1 MKKIL
6 VTGSKG
12 QLARKIRELSC
23 TVNEFNFIFASKD
36 KVDIT
41 NTIELQRFFSSEKI
55 DILINCAAFTNVDGA
70 ESTYDQANKV
80 NNLAVREISNLSE
93 IYDFIFV
100 HISTDAVFDG
110 SKGKLY
116 REKDKTNPWGVY
128 GKSKLKGEE
137 AIQESKCKSIIV
149 RTSWLYSKEGTN
161 FVNKIITSSD
171 EEKEVKVVND
181 QFGSPTYAGDL
192 SEAIIHII
200 KSKNFL
206 EAANNKEIFH
216 FCNNG
221 VCSWYE
227 FAQEIKKQGNLQCKI
242 RPCSSDE
249 FESLPKRPS
258 HSGLDNT
265 KFSQRFNFDI
275 KTWKDSLKNCLQEG
289 G

>member
-12 QLARKIRELSC
+12 QLARKIRELSGA
-23 TVNEFNFIFASKD
+23 VNQFNFIFVSKD

-41 NTIELQRFFSSEKI
+41 NTIELERFFSSEKI
-55 DILINCAAFTNVDGA
+55 DILINCAAYTNVDGA
-70 ESTYDQANKV
+70 ESTYYQANKV

-93 IYDFIFV
+93 IYGFIFV
-100 HISTDAVFDG
+100 HISTDAVFYG
-110 SKGKLY
+110 SKGRLY

-128 GKSKLKGEE
+128 GNSKLKGEK
-137 AIQESKCKSIIV
+137 AIQESKCKSIIF

-161 FVNKIITSSD
+161 FVNKIISSSD
-171 EEKEVKVVND
+171 EEKELKVVND

-192 SEAIIHII
+192 SEAIIHVI

-206 EAANNKEIFH
+206 EIANNKEIFH

-242 RPCSSDE
+242 HPCSSDE
-249 FESLPKRPS
+249 FKSLPKRPS
-258 HSGLDNT
+258 YSGLDNA
-265 KFSQRFNFDI
+265 KFSKRFNFDI
-275 KTWKDSLKNCLQEG
+275 KTWKDSLKNCLQERG
-289 G
+289 

>member
-181 QFGSPTYAGDL
+181 QFGSPTYET
-192 SEAIIHII
+192 S
-200 KSKNFL
+200 
-206 EAANNKEIFH
+206 
-216 FCNNG
+216 
-221 VCSWYE
+221 
-227 FAQEIKKQGNLQCKI
+227 QKQ
-242 RPCSSDE
+242 
-249 FESLPKRPS
+249 
-258 HSGLDNT
+258 
-265 KFSQRFNFDI
+265 
-275 KTWKDSLKNCLQEG
+275 
-289 G
+289 